1 MTCGPSM
8 QLEAVLGFNGGAAL
22 EWRPD
27 LGLLAYGAANAVVL
41 ELHSA
46 TRQRFSLPS
55 PSLTRATVRPDE
67 SSLHAITHAASRQ
80 ADHVSTSCFQLLP
93 CWLLSP
99 LLFLP
104 PSSSLAMGTAA
115 ETRIPCRIAV
125 TECEAACLSHRKR
138 WLRHPQAAGAR
149 PWLQRLRNCR
159 DRRWLAPGVCSLSP
173 PGACFPN
180 EAPRTR
186 LDVRSN
192 KTVTLPT
199 DLPQSDWKG
208 SSSLCCEES
217 G

>member
-1 MTCGPSM
+1 MQLYHPDHDQPTCQPLPTHFILVEVTCGPSM

-125 TECEAACLSHRKR
+125 TECGGGLLVASEAVASSPAGG
-138 WLRHPQAAGAR
+138 WSTTMASASPQ
-149 PWLQRLRNCR
+149 
-159 DRRWLAPGVCSLSP
+159 
-173 PGACFPN
+173 
-180 EAPRTR
+180 
-186 LDVRSN
+186 
-192 KTVTLPT
+192 LP
-199 DLPQSDWKG
+199 
-208 SSSLCCEES
+208 
-217 G
+217 